1 MVVEVV
7 VVDEDETMESK
18 AAMIEEEKPISREE
32 GGSTIIGSAID
43 TSGCEG
49 VEKTSKTSADEEA
62 ASVVMLG
69 AIVV

>member
-1 MVVEVV
+1 MVVVEVV
-7 VVDEDETMESK
+7 VVDEDEMMESK
-18 AAMIEEEKPISREE
+18 AVMIEEEKPISWEE
-32 GGSTIIGSAID
+32 GGSTID